1 VAVGQ
6 GRISRRIPG
15 PGARETSSYRP
26 DVARIADDAVT
37 VEGVTDDGPMDPFF
51 GDPMDPAA
59 ELGDEDV
66 AEPLATGE
74 REEVLSDLEDLEVF
88 EALLAARGFR
98 GIVIDCDDCRE
109 PHYFSWDLMRANLR
123 HLLDAGETR
132 VHEPAFAPEPMHYVS
147 WEYARGYA
155 DGVLASVDEDQ
166 H

>member
-1 VAVGQ
+1 VAVG
-6 GRISRRIPG
+6 RRPD
-15 PGARETSSYRP
+15 ARETSSYRP
-26 DVARIADDAVT
+26 DVARSPGDAVT

-59 ELGDEDV
+59 ALGDEDV
-66 AEPLATGE
+66 AEPLAANE

-88 EALLAARGFR
+88 EALLAPNDFR
-98 GIVIDCDDCRE
+98 GIVIDCEDCRE

-132 VHEPAFAPEPMHYVS
+132 VHEPAFSPEPSQYVS

-155 DGVLASVDEDQ
+155 DGVLASVDEGQ